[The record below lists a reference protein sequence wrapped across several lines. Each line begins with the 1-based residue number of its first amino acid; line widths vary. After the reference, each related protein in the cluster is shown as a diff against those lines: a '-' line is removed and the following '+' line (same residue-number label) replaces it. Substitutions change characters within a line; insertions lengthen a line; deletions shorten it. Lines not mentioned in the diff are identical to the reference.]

1 MNLWTKAQLL
11 VHIARWRLTWNLRDT
26 NYRPRGLKN
35 PKFITAREA
44 AARIPDGATVMSSGM
59 AGNTRCSIFFWAIQ
73 ESFRKRRRPRG
84 LTWVT
89 IGAQGGRG
97 KAPGTLEELGDRG
110 LVTRW
115 VGGHLETGKS
125 LLALAEQ
132 GDCELQ
138 TMPQGVQAF
147 LLEAQTRGE
156 AFVESPV
163 GVGTFL
169 DPRVG
174 AGTCVVPGVGASLV
188 AAAGDLL
195 RYTMPKIDVAVF
207 TTPAADAEGNLYIR
221 NASMITE
228 ARDSALAA
236 RRNGGLVLAAV
247 AGIVPKDE
255 KAIFLRA
262 DQVDAIVVNPRNEQT
277 GSIPQRRYWPMFTE
291 GAKVDPVDAV
301 ARLKFANDVLGIT
314 PYRGPVDNALA
325 RLAAWLFT
333 RVVPKGAAVNI
344 GVGHPEEV
352 CRLIFEAGIYRDV
365 TFTTETGVFGG
376 LPAPGV
382 FFGAAINPEKFIT
395 SGEMFHFYQERLDVT
410 VLGLLQ
416 VDSEGNVNVSRRGG
430 TPVHYV
436 GPGGLPD
443 IATYAKTVIFVGTWM
458 AHAEMKIEDGALQI
472 TRPGKPKFIPA
483 VDEITFCGRKG
494 VEMGKRVYYV
504 TNVGVF
510 RLTARG
516 MELVTVMP
524 GVDIRRDI
532 LEGCPMKVVI
542 PEGRDVPVVDRSI
555 VTGEGFRLQ
564 WAEKPP
570 DYLVAP
576 APKPARKGANGD
588 ARRGAAA
595 GRVTARR

>member
-1 MNLWTKAQLL
+1 MNLWTKAELL
-11 VHIARWRLTWNLRDT
+11 VQIARWRLTWNLRDT
-26 NYRPRGLKN
+26 NYRPRGLAN
-35 PKFITAREA
+35 PKFITARQA
-44 AARIPDGATVMSSGM
+44 AALIPDGANVISSGM

-73 ESFRKRRRPRG
+73 ESFRKRRHPRG

-89 IGAQGGRG
+89 VGAQGGRG

-115 VGGHLETGKS
+115 IGGHLETGKS
-125 LLALAEQ
+125 ILALAEK
-132 GDCELQ
+132 GDCELH
-138 TMPQGVQAF
+138 TLPQGVQTF
-147 LLEAQTRGE
+147 LLEAQARGE
-156 AFVESPV
+156 YYLESPV

-174 AGTCVVPGVGASLV
+174 AGSCVVPGVGASLI
-188 AAAGDLL
+188 AAAGDRL
-195 RYTMPKIDVAVF
+195 RYTMPRIDVAVF
-207 TTPAADAEGNLYIR
+207 TTPAADAEGNLYIA
-221 NASMITE
+221 NTTMVTE

-236 RRNGGLVLAAV
+236 RKNGGLVQAAV

-262 DQVDAIVVNPRNEQT
+262 DQVDGIVVNPRNEQT
-277 GSIPQRRYWPMFTE
+277 GSVPQRRYWPMFTA

-301 ARLKFANDVLGIT
+301 GRLRFINETLKIT
-314 PYRGPVDNALA
+314 PVRGPVDNALA

-333 RVVPKGAAVNI
+333 QVVSRGAAINI

-352 CRLIFEAGIYRDV
+352 CRLVFEAGIYKDV

-376 LPAPGV
+376 LPAPGI
-382 FFGAAINPEKFIT
+382 FFGAAINPEKLI
-395 SGEMFHFYQERLDVT
+395 SSSEMFHFYEDHLDAT
-410 VLGLLQ
+410 LLGLLQ
-416 VDSEGNVNVSRRGG
+416 ADSEGNVNVSRRGP

-436 GPGGLPD
+436 GPGGFPD
-443 IATYAKTVIFVGTWM
+443 IAACARTIVFVGTWM
-458 AHAEMKIEDGALQI
+458 AHAEMAIQDGKLRV

-483 VDEITFCGRKG
+483 VDEITFCGKKA
-494 VEMGKRVYYV
+494 VEAGKRVFYA

-510 RLTARG
+510 RLTRRG

-524 GVDIRRDI
+524 GIDIRKDI
-532 LEGCPMKVVI
+532 LDGCPMKVVL

-564 WAEKPP
+564 WAERPP
-570 DYLVAP
+570 EYLVAEPP
-576 APKPARKGANGD
+576 AAKPAKKPARKGGNNV
-588 ARRGAAA
+588 
-595 GRVTARR
+595 RVTA